1 VKQPVGFNDAG
12 SSVHP
17 KSFFDKP
24 RRLVVGRD
32 LAITGGNDMGRP
44 STVETA
50 DGGVTAVGVAR
61 LATAM
66 LMAAAAER
74 TALVTVKTTGKK
86 SITRATAAT
95 DVTVLSGAW
104 LCSIVLVE

>member
-1 VKQPVGFNDAG
+1 
-12 SSVHP
+12 
-17 KSFFDKP
+17 
-24 RRLVVGRD
+24 VGRD

-74 TALVTVKTTGKK
+74 TADECDKEWPGRLLQCG
-86 SITRATAAT
+86 RRQRRN
-95 DVTVLSGAW
+95 GRRW
-104 LCSIVLVE
+104 